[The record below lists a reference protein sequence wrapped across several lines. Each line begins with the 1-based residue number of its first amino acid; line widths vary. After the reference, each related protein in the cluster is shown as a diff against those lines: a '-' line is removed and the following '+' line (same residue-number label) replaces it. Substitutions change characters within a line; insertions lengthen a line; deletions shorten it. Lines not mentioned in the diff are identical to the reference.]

1 MSNNYDYDLDAL
13 ESELGLLGDL
23 DYEVGAAGD
32 DLDMAL
38 GLSGGA
44 PRSMSLARAPARL
57 SLAAPPRRTLA
68 GGGGSS
74 SGGGSEQLRS
84 VLQALVQH
92 QKAMAAAHKKMAQEI
107 KLQKLSAASTA
118 GEVPQIFLGIDSRQK
133 AQNGIA
139 PGASLVLSV
148 ESTEPLRITN
158 LLVDDAIASDFTIS
172 RIQVGRL
179 NLLAGSDPVPA
190 AIFKSSVVRAPI
202 ATPILPAGTEAK
214 IEVQNR
220 SQAPR
225 DFVAAFTGIDV
236 ASR

>member
-13 ESELGLLGDL
+13 ESELEMIGDL
-23 DYEVGAAGD
+23 DYAVGASD

-38 GLSGGA
+38 GLSG
-44 PRSMSLARAPARL
+44 PSRSTAALTRAPSRL
-57 SLAAPPRRTLA
+57 SLAAPPRRTMA
-68 GGGGSS
+68 AS
-74 SGGGSEQLRS
+74 SGGGDGGSTEQLRS

-92 QKAMAAAHKKMAQEI
+92 QKAITASHKKMAQEI

-133 AQNGIA
+133 APNGIPA
-139 PGASLVLSV
+139 GQSLVLAV

-179 NLLAGSDPVPA
+179 NLLAGSDAVPA

-214 IEVQNR
+214 IEVTNR

-236 ASR
+236 AAR